1 MYIVHFKHILYLNPK
16 KSCSS
21 QRSHCTAV
29 LHSTF
34 QNSTVQYSR
43 AQYSTVQYSTVQ
55 YNTVQFSDWCTYL
68 PKNGFQHI
76 RRKISSWVNSL
87 VLLDELLRRDLHLG
101 VGVVKGSVQHDDRE
115 GQDKT
120 GVCFLT
126 NKKLFNLKKI
136 VHALLSTVH
145 YIA

>member
-1 MYIVHFKHILYLNPK
+1 MFLKIKCFNILYLNPK

-21 QRSHCTAV
+21 QKSHCTAV

-34 QNSTVQYSR
+34 QNSTVQYISVQYSR
-43 AQYSTVQYSTVQ
+43 AQYS
-55 YNTVQFSDWCTYL
+55 TVQFSDWCTYL

-76 RRKISSWVNSL
+76 RRQISSWVNSL
-87 VLLDELLRRDLHLG
+87 VLFDELLRRDLHLG

-120 GVCFLT
+120 GVSFLT
-126 NKKLFNLKKI
+126 NKKLFNLNKNCTCTFEYCS
-136 VHALLSTVH
+136 LH
-145 YIA
+145 YIKYS